1 MWHFDDEINKRK
13 LYTPQEEQNVSSLLI
28 QEHVLLE
35 CPKICYR
42 KIAKLG
48 KTKINCNCLYS
59 VIRKLN
65 NLMVSSYYIALYTM
79 HIVSKHLH
87 TNKQKNY
94 GVRLL
99 L

>member
-35 CPKICYR
+35 CPKICFR

-48 KTKINCNCLYS
+48 ES
-59 VIRKLN
+59 
-65 NLMVSSYYIALYTM
+65 MVSSYYIALYTM
-79 HIVSKHLH
+79 QIVSKHLH
-87 TNKQKNY
+87 TNKQKND